1 MNYVH
6 IDLNAQRLTQLPH
19 QIKSQESK
27 LASMVASGAD
37 SRLISQQQGCVKAS
51 KDELESRLAIAK
63 GN

>member
-27 LASMVASGAD
+27 LATLVAAGAD
-37 SRLISQQQGCVKAS
+37 PRLIAQQQGWVKAS
-51 KDELESRLAIAK
+51 HDELATRLSRA
-63 GN
+63 N